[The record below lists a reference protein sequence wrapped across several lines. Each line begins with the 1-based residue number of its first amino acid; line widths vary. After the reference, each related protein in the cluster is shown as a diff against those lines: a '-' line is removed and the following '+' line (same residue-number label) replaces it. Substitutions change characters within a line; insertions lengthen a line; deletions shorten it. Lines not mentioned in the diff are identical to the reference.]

1 MHILLVYNP
10 CAANGRAA
18 RTLPRVRELLTAGGM
33 DSEIVLTEAPGHAT
47 RVVRVADLSRFDG
60 VVAAGGDGTLF
71 EVVNGYFE
79 NRGQRRPPLGVL
91 PVGTGNAF
99 SRDIGLGTGAVGAA
113 VDLISRGHHR
123 PIDVG
128 RFTTDGQTHHFL
140 NILGLGFVSDV
151 GERAGRLKQIGNL
164 SYTVGVLLELVS
176 LSSYRLTIEIDG
188 EVLERE
194 NIFCE
199 ISNTRYTS
207 NFLMAPSASI
217 DDGLLDVTLL
227 GKASRTRLLRCFPT
241 IFTGEHIHL
250 DEVETFKAKRIR
262 IETTQPKVL
271 APDGEV
277 YGSSPV
283 EVECLHRAVEFF
295 APRTTQHTQMS
306 TPSTLAGASSSR
318 MPGSGSL

>member
-1 MHILLVYNP
+1 MRVLLVYNP
-10 CAANGRAA
+10 RAANGRAA
-18 RTLPRVRELLTAGGM
+18 KTLEGVRALFSARDVDT
-33 DSEIVLTEAPGHAT
+33 DVVLTEAPGHAT
-47 RVVRVADLSRFDG
+47 KVVQRIDFGGYDG
-60 VVAAGGDGTLF
+60 VVAGGGDGTLF
-71 EVVNGYFE
+71 EVVNGWFL
-79 NRGQRRPPLGVL
+79 NRGERKPPIGVL

-99 SRDIGLGTGAVGAA
+99 SRDIDLGTGAVERS
-113 VDLISRGHHR
+113 VELIADGSHR
-123 PIDVG
+123 SVDVG
-128 RFTTDGQTHHFL
+128 RFSTAGEVFHFL

-151 GERAGRLKQIGNL
+151 GDQAHRLKRIGNL
-164 SYTVGVLLELVS
+164 SYTIGVLLELIS

-188 EVLERE
+188 ELLERE

-262 IETTQPKVL
+262 IKTDEPKIL
-271 APDGEV
+271 APDGENL
-277 YGSSPV
+277 GSTPV
-283 EVECLHRAVEFF
+283 EVECLQRAVEVF
-295 APRTTQHTQMS
+295 APPRQ
-306 TPSTLAGASSSR
+306 SR
-318 MPGSGSL
+318 RNE